1 MKHLLALLLCTVNV
15 LAGST
20 GGPYTITS
28 DGLSAAGGRTSSA
41 TYEDDTSAGGT
52 GTENTSSEDYDAASG
67 QSATLRDA
75 IGLMPGPLTIPEG
88 SVTPLGL
95 YQLLD
100 DSTLLPASSVGAV
113 WSRISGPLALSAGG
127 SATTEAVFGNQN
139 AQVQLVLNSITISGT
154 ITVEDTIADNFGSY
168 AADGLGDDWQV
179 QYFGQNNPQ
188 AAPGLD
194 PDGDGHTNLFE
205 FTAGLLPNSST
216 SRFSVVL
223 EEVPGQPGQRR
234 LAFQPAMSGR
244 SFTLLKSTTLAPG
257 SWQIVPGVSASGNN
271 GSLTLTDPAA
281 SGERV
286 FYQVRITR
294 P

>member
-1 MKHLLALLLCTVNV
+1 MKLLPALLLCTVNV
-15 LAGST
+15 LADST

-41 TYEDDTSAGGT
+41 TYQDDTSAGGT
-52 GTENTSSEDYDAASG
+52 GTENTSSQNYDAANG
-67 QSATLRDA
+67 QSATLRNA
-75 IGLMPGPLTIPEG
+75 IGLMPGPLIIPEG

-100 DSTLLPASSVGAV
+100 DSTLLPTSSTGAV
-113 WSRISGPLALSAGG
+113 WSRISGPLALTSGG
-127 SATTEAVFGNQN
+127 SATTEVVFGNQN

-154 ITVEDTIADNFGSY
+154 ITVADTIADNFGSY

-205 FTAGLLPNSST
+205 FTAGLLPNSAN
-216 SRFSVVL
+216 SRFSIVL
-223 EEVPGQPGQRR
+223 EKVPGQPEQRR

-244 SFTLLKSTTLAPG
+244 TFTLLKSTTLAPG
-257 SWQIVPGVSASGNN
+257 SWQVVPGVSANGNN
-271 GSLTLTDPAA
+271 GTLTLTDPAA
-281 SGERV
+281 HSQRA
-286 FYQVRITR
+286 FYQLRITR
-294 P
+294 Q

>member
-1 MKHLLALLLCTVNV
+1 MKQLLALLFCTVNV

-28 DGLSAAGGRTSSA
+28 DGLSAAGGRSSSA

-52 GTENTSSEDYDAASG
+52 GAGNTSSEAYDAASG

-75 IGLMPGPLTIPEG
+75 IGLMPGPLKIAEG
-88 SVTPLGL
+88 STTPLGL

-100 DSTLLPASSVGAV
+100 DSTLLATSSLGAV
-113 WSRISGPLALSAGG
+113 WSRISGPLTLTSGG
-127 SATTEAVFGNQN
+127 SATTEAVFSNQT
-139 AQVQLVLNSITISGT
+139 AQVQLVLNSVTISGSIT
-154 ITVEDTIADNFGSY
+154 IEDSIADNFGSY
-168 AADGLGDDWQV
+168 AADGIGDDWQV
-179 QYFGQNNPQ
+179 QYFGQNSPN

-205 FTAGLLPNSST
+205 FTAGLLPNSAG

-223 EEVPGQPGQRR
+223 EDVPGQPGMKR

-244 SFTLLKSTTLAPG
+244 TFTLLKSTTLAPG
-257 SWQIVPGVSASGNN
+257 SWQVVPGVTASGNN
-271 GSLTLTDPAA
+271 GTLTLTDPSATDGSA
-281 SGERV
+281 
-286 FYQVRITR
+286 FYQVRIVR